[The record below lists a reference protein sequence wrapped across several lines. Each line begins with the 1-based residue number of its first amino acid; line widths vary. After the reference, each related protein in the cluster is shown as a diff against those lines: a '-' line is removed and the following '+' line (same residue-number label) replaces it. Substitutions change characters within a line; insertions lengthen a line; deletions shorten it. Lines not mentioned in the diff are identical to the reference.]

1 MTVLV
6 VALGAA
12 VGAPT
17 RYLVDLFVESRHSSS
32 LPWGTITVNAIGSFV
47 IGFIAGLAATSD
59 LDQAVVALIS
69 TGFCGALTTFST
81 FSFETVR
88 LIEQQ
93 HLTAAVLNLGLS
105 LVLTI
110 VLCLGG
116 YELAAAYL
124 ITAP

>member
-17 RYLVDLFVESRHSSS
+17 RYLVDLFVQSRHSSS
-32 LPWGTITVNAIGSFV
+32 LPWGTIALTVGLCG
-47 IGFIAGLAATSD
+47 GF
-59 LDQAVVALIS
+59 
-69 TGFCGALTTFST
+69 TTFST

>member
-17 RYLVDLFVESRHSSS
+17 RYLVDLFVQSRHSSS

-47 IGFIAGLAATSD
+47 IGLIAGLAATSD
-59 LDQAVVALIS
+59 VDQVVVALIS

-88 LIEQQ
+88 LIEQ
-93 HLTAAVLNLGLS
+93 HHVPTALLNVGLS
-105 LVLTI
+105 LILTI
-110 VLCLGG
+110 VMCAGG
-116 YELAAAYL
+116 YELALAS
-124 ITAP
+124 